1 MKVRNI
7 FYVFFIGCVIFL
19 TAFVLSNNKTYSY
32 GILKQ
37 IKTINNAK
45 IIEYID
51 TDTGS
56 SISFNDA
63 KKYFGVSTYE
73 ELYENGNIIYFKEG
87 KEINHQEFIKGKSSE
102 QADELAS
109 LYGKNAYRVH
119 TTAEFLHA
127 FDDIYQ
133 NLKIGEF
140 HIAFSKYEAIDF
152 DQVATY
158 YQNTYGVKSYY
169 QNYYNYQTKGMWEP
183 NRFGINLNNAINNGE
198 LVLTT
203 TNIRLS
209 GNERVVVEDFVNKLL
224 PYIQGNGSDYEK
236 ILATYTYIIKTTS
249 YIVDNGFT
257 NDLLASN
264 TSVYDALISRK
275 TTCIGYSI
283 TFSYIMDK
291 LGIESY
297 IVDQITEAD
306 EATGSFASV
315 HTYNVVKLN
324 NQFYKIDLTGN
335 IFLGGLNN
343 NELYDNNLNISTTK
357 YNGTMNIN
365 IDFAIIDNILNSSK
379 NIKTTTTRKAEA
391 TTTTKT
397 YSYSIP
403 NGKIS
408 TTTKKANSNNST
420 ADIKTSI
427 VTTKDSEGNIVT
439 MPVEI
444 DNNGEIIT
452 KESGEYQE
460 VTNVP
465 NDKDNKKKKTF
476 NYNFILF
483 PLLFIGIITLILL
496 KLKDKGI
503 IGNKKI
509 NKFKRR

>member
-1 MKVRNI
+1 
-7 FYVFFIGCVIFL
+7 
-19 TAFVLSNNKTYSY
+19 
-32 GILKQ
+32 
-37 IKTINNAK
+37 
-45 IIEYID
+45 
-51 TDTGS
+51 
-56 SISFNDA
+56 
-63 KKYFGVSTYE
+63 
-73 ELYENGNIIYFKEG
+73 
-87 KEINHQEFIKGKSSE
+87 
-102 QADELAS
+102 
-109 LYGKNAYRVH
+109 
-119 TTAEFLHA
+119 
-127 FDDIYQ
+127 
-133 NLKIGEF
+133 
-140 HIAFSKYEAIDF
+140 
-152 DQVATY
+152 
-158 YQNTYGVKSYY
+158 
-169 QNYYNYQTKGMWEP
+169 MWEP

-283 TFSYIMDK
+283 AFSYIMDK

-335 IFLGGLNN
+335 IFLGGLSNT
-343 NELYDNNLNISTTK
+343 ELYDNNLNISTTK

-503 IGNKKI
+503 IGNKK
-509 NKFKRR
+509 NK